1 MEGDIKEIV
10 GALMRVLGGGE
21 IRREEVEDLAF
32 DADGDLLQ
40 ALNEAYLRLLEF
52 AHDRDVRWIDLQHD
66 RDIRARLEEALN
78 EIVRLADAEV
88 SSN

>member
-1 MEGDIKEIV
+1 VEGDIKEIV

-52 AHDRDVRWIDLQHD
+52 AHDRDM
-66 RDIRARLEEALN
+66 RARLEEALN